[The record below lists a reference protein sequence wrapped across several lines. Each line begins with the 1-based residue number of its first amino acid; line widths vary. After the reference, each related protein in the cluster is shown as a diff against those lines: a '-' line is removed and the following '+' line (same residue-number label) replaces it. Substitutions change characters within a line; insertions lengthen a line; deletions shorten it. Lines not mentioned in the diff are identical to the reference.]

1 MKLFVCFAALAA
13 TMFAQDAK
21 VSSAPASPAPAQ
33 TERLLTTEEGLK
45 VENSILRIS
54 LAEQKYK
61 LAEYRTEI
69 APDMATQEEV
79 LSAACLSVGVPKAE
93 LKTNCGIAGFG
104 PDGKQA
110 IDKDGKPIPRK
121 VWYAKP
127 QLVNAAEVLKPNQ
140 EKK

>member
-1 MKLFVCFAALAA
+1 MKLILFAALAA
-13 TMFAQDAK
+13 ITFGQDAK
-21 VSSAPASPAPAQ
+21 VSAPQASPSAVT
-33 TERLLTTEEGLK
+33 TERLLTIEEGLK

-61 LAEYRTEI
+61 LTEYRTEI